1 MKDATKGNLMVFVI
15 ASEVPAIT
23 VLVFTPHTMKIT
35 LRSGLHS
42 RVAIL
47 LLASSITCSIAN
59 AASSLVALGT
69 FGTNGWLPAN
79 SNAYL
84 TTDNSQRGM
93 GWNPVTKNLVIP
105 SRSGGNYVAIIDGRT
120 GAVIKTLNTTGVTGG
135 TLAMQQAGVSDDGA
149 IFVTNLQSGSS
160 ALSPF
165 KIYKWNSESDTNAPS
180 LAFSQVNP
188 TTTTGAYRFGD
199 AFDVYG
205 SGTSMV
211 FAAAGSGSSGTSG
224 GLANNSNFMIGRLD
238 GSNTNTIY
246 RAIPNTLTASNDYRL
261 SLAFVDA
268 NTIFGN
274 QGTSAKLTD
283 FSVTSDSMTS
293 TGATIAGTVA
303 LGAAERGLDYTVIN
317 GTAVLATINT
327 SNSQIIVYD
336 VTDLN
341 NIRLLHTLTTTTGT
355 LTVNANASS
364 SVKWGEM
371 LSPTSQILY
380 GMSTNQGIQ
389 AMVFT
394 LAVPEPTNQQ
404 QWRFTNFGSYDSL
417 GSAADSAD
425 PDGDGLSNLMEY
437 ALGTGPNSSGVIP
450 AVLALNG
457 ANLEYT
463 YTRSTAAK
471 DNGLTY
477 QIEWSETL
485 EAGSWSSET
494 VTQQITSTQGTVETV
509 KASVPKGSTGKR
521 FLRLKVQAVSGN

>member
-1 MKDATKGNLMVFVI
+1 
-15 ASEVPAIT
+15 
-23 VLVFTPHTMKIT
+23 MKIT
-35 LRSGLHS
+35 LRSVLHR
-42 RVAIL
+42 RVTIL
-47 LLASSITCSIAN
+47 LLASSITCPIAN

-79 SNAYL
+79 SNVYL

-120 GAVIKTLNTTGVTGG
+120 GAVNKTLNTTGVTGG
-135 TLAMQQAGVSDDGA
+135 TLSMQQAGVSDDGA
-149 IFVTNLQSGSS
+149 IFVTNLQSSS
-160 ALSPF
+160 TSASPF

-211 FAAAGSGSSGTSG
+211 FAAAGSGTSGTSG

-268 NTIFGN
+268 NTIIGN

-303 LGAAERGLDYTVIN
+303 LGPAERGLDYTVIN
-317 GTAVLATINT
+317 GTAILATINT
-327 SNSQIIVYD
+327 SNSQMNVYD

-341 NIRLLHTLTTTTGT
+341 NIRLLDTLTTTTGT
-355 LTVNANASS
+355 LTPNANASS

-380 GMSTNQGIQ
+380 GMSTNQGLQ

-394 LAVPEPTNQQ
+394 LAESEPTHQEL
-404 QWRFTNFGSYDSL
+404 WRFANFGSYDSVAS
-417 GSAADSAD
+417 GADSAD

-437 ALGTGPNSSGVIP
+437 ALGTGPNSSGVMP
-450 AVLALNG
+450 ASLVTSG

-471 DNGLTY
+471 DNGTTY
-477 QIEWSETL
+477 QIEWSDTL
-485 EAGSWSSET
+485 AAGSWST
-494 VTQQITSTQGTVETV
+494 QAVTDQITSTQGALETV
-509 KASVPKGSTGKR
+509 KASVPKGNGGKR
-521 FLRLKVQAVSGN
+521 FMRLRVARP